1 MRGLIRSWRVQYL
14 IIAFLGGAAV
24 YLNLFLTLPREI
36 TDLVGQHEA
45 RRLETAAGLLAAYLE
60 ARAALGEPPDR
71 ALQRVSPW
79 LQGYTLYAIPP
90 EALKEAVGIQMLPAS
105 LPDGRRLAVGLGP
118 VGCPACGDPSF
129 WLRLLWLSLSI
140 WVVLVMLHVFLWAR
154 FSRWLQGIRAAAEA
168 IAAGVD
174 RPPLPPASPDE
185 LGQIA
190 AALGQIAAAM
200 SRFREAYRR
209 FMMTA
214 AHELLTPLSLLIDS
228 LQDLRAGAPSGI
240 QDRIDRASDQ
250 GRYLLQLVEDLLWVA
265 REDRLTFPL
274 HLREI
279 DLADVLMEVVEAYRS
294 RFEASGRLLALHL
307 DEVPLPIRGDPVRL
321 RQILGNLLEN
331 ALRYSR
337 PGETVQAIA
346 GKGEQIVVEI
356 CGGIFGEGRPG
367 LGLGMQIVDE
377 LTRAHGGRVEFL
389 EGPEGAL
396 HARLI
401 FPVAPPSILEVP
413 RS

>member
-1 MRGLIRSWRVQYL
+1 MRRLIQSWRAQYL
-14 IIAFLGGAAV
+14 IVALLGGAAV
-24 YLNLFLTLPREI
+24 YLNLFISLPREI
-36 TDLVGQHEA
+36 AGLIGRQET
-45 RRLETAAGLLAAYLE
+45 RRLETMAGLLTVYLE
-60 ARAALGEPPDR
+60 TRAALGEPPDR
-71 ALQRVSPW
+71 ALERVSPW
-79 LQGYTLYAIPP
+79 LQDYTLYAIPP
-90 EALKEAVGIQMLPAS
+90 EALKEAADVQMLPVS
-105 LPDGRRLAVGLGP
+105 LSDGRRLALGLRP
-118 VGCPACGDPSF
+118 VDCLACGDPSF

-154 FSRWLQGIRAAAEA
+154 FSRWFQGIRAAAEA

-174 RPPLPPASPDE
+174 RPPLPPPSPDE

-200 SRFREAYRR
+200 GRFREAYRR

-214 AHELLTPLSLLIDS
+214 AHELLTPLSLLIDI
-228 LQDLRAGAPSGI
+228 LQDLKAGSPSAI
-240 QDRIDRASDQ
+240 QERIDRALDQ
-250 GRYLLQLVEDLLWVA
+250 GKYLLQLVEDLLWVA
-265 REDRLTFPL
+265 REDRLAFPL
-274 HLREI
+274 HFQAI
-279 DLADVLMEVVEAYRS
+279 DLADVLIEMIEAYRS

-307 DEVPLPIRGDPVRL
+307 TEVPLPIHGDPIRL

-337 PGETVQAIA
+337 PGEIVQAIA

-356 CGGIFGEGRPG
+356 CGGTFGEGRPG

-401 FPVAPPSILEVP
+401 FPVAPPSILEAAHP
-413 RS
+413 